1 MKRILVATDG
11 SDHAKRA
18 VDLASDIAFKYR
30 AGLVLVHVLDD
41 KPLSAEAR
49 HLAEVEFADR
59 LTVPEPDSTADVLAA
74 DRTGGLGEFLKEQ
87 DSRTAA
93 IKRLLGERIL
103 GTARAEANE
112 HGIKNVQTVL
122 MAGDPANAI
131 LEAAEEAGANL
142 IVLGTRGVSGIKAL
156 MLGSVSQKVNNLSPV
171 NVITVR

>member
-18 VDLASDIAFKYR
+18 IDLACDIGLKYG
-30 AGLVLVHVLDD
+30 ASLLLVHVLDD
-41 KPLSAEAR
+41 RPLSAEAR

-59 LTVPEPDSTADVLAA
+59 LARPEPEATTDVLGA
-74 DRTGGLGEFLKEQ
+74 DRAGGLGGVFKSE
-87 DSRTAA
+87 DTRTAT

-103 GTARAEANE
+103 ESARAEAHE
-112 HGIKNVQTVL
+112 HGMKSVHTVL
-122 MAGDPANAI
+122 KSGDPASAI
-131 LEAAEEAGANL
+131 LEAAEESGANL

-156 MLGSVSQKVNNLSPV
+156 VLGSVSQKVNNLSPV